1 MAEHTASVMPNA
13 LAKYIHFLRLSTG
26 YSPTTFPVC
35 PLIAKL
41 YILSRY
47 FILSI
52 HTGSNEYLTLPFSK
66 LIFDC
71 TGWTDEYP
79 DVVSGLSYCKRCHS
93 PRRTRQVLFG
103 KERILPIVCRCRM
116 EDAAFV
122 QSGGT
127 NGNKQRQNFSFK
139 T

>member
-1 MAEHTASVMPNA
+1 MKTANTIFPTAITAYDTAPMFKGDVLEYGGRFYRVGEGHKGFVAE
-13 LAKYIHFLRLSTG
+13 R
-26 YSPTTFPVC
+26 
-35 PLIAKL
+35 PLQ
-41 YILSRY
+41 
-47 FILSI
+47 
-52 HTGSNEYLTLPFSK
+52 P
-66 LIFDC
+66 
-71 TGWTDEYP
+71 DEYP

-139 T
+139 TQTPKHG